1 MKALRSA
8 FCVVIFSVLVV
19 SIAGCSSSADWNSA
33 FVVWKGYM
41 YEVSND
47 YVDEVDEEIGQV
59 TKYSDTEGTYSE
71 NFSNKYSKG
80 TKFYS
85 IKGIDMDEAIA
96 IEEDG
101 KYRKAI
107 NNGKYGEK

>member
-1 MKALRSA
+1 
-8 FCVVIFSVLVV
+8 
-19 SIAGCSSSADWNSA
+19 
-33 FVVWKGYM
+33 M
-41 YEVSND
+41 YEIDDEYVS
-47 YVDEVDEEIGQV
+47 EVIEELGQV
-59 TKYSDTEGTYSE
+59 TKYSDREGTYAG

-85 IKGIDMDEAIA
+85 IEGIHPDEAIA

-107 NNGKYGEK
+107 QKGKYGEK